1 MNVNTSVLVG
11 ALIIYMLNA
20 CVISWSSCHGL
31 LPFPGLTVPI

>member
-1 MNVNTSVLVG
+1 
-11 ALIIYMLNA
+11 MLNA